1 MSEKELLNQILGELK
16 NLKQGQ
22 DELRTDVSELKSD
35 VSELKSDV
43 KKLQRKTDSIFEETG
58 GLLEFKTETNA
69 KITIIGKK
77 VNRHETDIQ
86 LLKKVVSK

>member
-22 DELRTDVSELKSD
+22 DELRTA

-58 GLLEFKTETNA
+58 GLLEFKTEMNA